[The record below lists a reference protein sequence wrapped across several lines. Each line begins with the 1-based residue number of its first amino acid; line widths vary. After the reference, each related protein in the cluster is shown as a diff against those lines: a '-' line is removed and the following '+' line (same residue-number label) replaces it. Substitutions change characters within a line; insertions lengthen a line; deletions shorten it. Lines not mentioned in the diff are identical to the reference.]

1 MNHEYNRKTVELAGR
16 TILITGAG
24 DGLGA
29 ATARAAGKAG
39 AEIILLGRSVR
50 KLEQVYDDIVAAGG
64 PEPGIIPLDL
74 EGATPD
80 DYADIADRIEA
91 QCTRLHALVHNAAIT
106 GPLTSIAQ
114 YPPLE
119 WVRVMQV
126 NLNAPMLLT
135 QACLPLLQHNE
146 TPAIVFI
153 GDEQRQAFWGAYGVA
168 KTGLAGLADI
178 LRAELDGRMPIR
190 VEMVYPGPMRTQMR
204 ANAFPGALAT
214 EVPPVEHTV
223 AQVMARLGASAASE

>member
-1 MNHEYNRKTVELAGR
+1 MSEDNMAAVDLSGR
-16 TILITGAG
+16 TILITSAG

-29 ATARAAGKAG
+29 ATARAAGQAG
-39 AEIILLGRSVR
+39 AEVILLGRSVR

-64 PEPGIIPLDL
+64 PDPGIIPLDL

-80 DYADIADRIEA
+80 DFADIADRIEA
-91 QCTRLHALVHNAAIT
+91 QCGRLHALVHNAAIT

-119 WVRVMQV
+119 WIRVMQV

-135 QACLPLLQHNE
+135 QACLPLLHH
-146 TPAIVFI
+146 TDAPAIVFI
-153 GDEQRQAFWGAYGVA
+153 GDERRQAFWGAYGVA

-178 LRAELDGRMPIR
+178 LREELDGRVPMR
-190 VEMVYPGPMRTQMR
+190 VETLYPGPMRTGLR

-214 EVPPVEHTV
+214 EAPPVDHAV
-223 AQVMARLGASAASE
+223 VQVMARLAPSASST